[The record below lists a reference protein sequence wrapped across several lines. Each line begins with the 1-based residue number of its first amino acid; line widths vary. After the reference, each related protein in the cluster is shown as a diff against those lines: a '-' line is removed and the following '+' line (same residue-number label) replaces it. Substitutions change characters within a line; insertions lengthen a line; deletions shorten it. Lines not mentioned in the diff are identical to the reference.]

1 LYFLKNESKNMNNMK
16 RRDFVKIALL
26 SVPLLSCSN
35 STITK
40 LGSNIDKDSQEVMNL
55 LFKIKPDTRSIF
67 DRAAGILIMPS
78 ITKASFGVGGSYGEG
93 VLQIKGASVDYY
105 SVASASYG
113 LQLGAFKYSHVLFFM
128 TQEALRDFR
137 TIDGWEVGADA
148 EVTFRDKGYSYG
160 VSSNTITKPIYGII
174 FGQVGVMA
182 GASLEGA
189 KYSRLI
195 RG

>member
-1 LYFLKNESKNMNNMK
+1 MSKLNRRNIIFGSLFLPLAACANN
-16 RRDFVKIALL
+16 
-26 SVPLLSCSN
+26 
-35 STITK
+35 TITK
-40 LGSNIDKDSQEVMNL
+40 SGADIDSNADEALNL
-55 LFKIKPDTRSIF
+55 LFKINPDSRSIYA
-67 DRAAGILIMPS
+67 RAAGVLIMPNV
-78 ITKASFGVGGSYGEG
+78 TKASFGIGGSYGEG
-93 VLQIKGASVDYY
+93 VLRINEAPVDYY

-113 LQLGAFKYSHVLFFM
+113 LQLGAQKFSHVLFFL

-137 TIDGWEVGADA
+137 TIDGWELGADA
-148 EVTFRDKGYSYG
+148 EVAFRDVGYSYG
-160 VSSNTITKPIYGII
+160 VSSNTITKPIYGIV

>member
-1 LYFLKNESKNMNNMK
+1 MINIK

-26 SVPLLSCSN
+26 SFPLLSCSN
-35 STITK
+35 NTITK
-40 LGSNIDKDSQEVMNL
+40 LGSNIDKDSQEAMDL

-148 EVTFRDKGYSYG
+148 EVTFRNKGYSYG

-174 FGQVGVMA
+174 SGQVGVMA

>member
-1 LYFLKNESKNMNNMK
+1 MNNMNNMNNMK

-40 LGSNIDKDSQEVMNL
+40 LGSNIDKESREAMNL

-148 EVTFRDKGYSYG
+148 EVTFRDKGYSYR

>member
-1 LYFLKNESKNMNNMK
+1 LYFLKNESKKMNNMK

-40 LGSNIDKDSQEVMNL
+40 LGSNIDKESQEAMNL

-160 VSSNTITKPIYGII
+160 VSSNTITKPIYGVI

>member
-1 LYFLKNESKNMNNMK
+1 MKEKNMNNMNKMK

-26 SVPLLSCSN
+26 SVPLFSCSN

-40 LGSNIDKDSQEVMNL
+40 LGSDIDKDAKEAMNL

-78 ITKASFGVGGSYGEG
+78 ITKASFGIGGSYGEG

>member
-1 LYFLKNESKNMNNMK
+1 MNKIK
-16 RRDFVKIALL
+16 RRNFFVGALI
-26 SVPLLSCSN
+26 SIPLMSCSN
-35 STITK
+35 NTITK
-40 LGSNIDKDSQEVMNL
+40 TGSDIDKDAAEALNL
-55 LFKIKPDTRSIF
+55 LYKINPDTQSIF
-67 DRAAGILIMPS
+67 ERAAGVLIMPS
-78 ITKASFGVGGSYGEG
+78 ITKASFGIGGAYGEG
-93 VLQIKGASVDYY
+93 VLQIKGASIDYY

-113 LQLGAFKYSHVLFFM
+113 MQLGALKYSHILFFM

-137 TIDGWEVGADA
+137 TIDGWEIGADA
-148 EVTFRDKGYSYG
+148 EVAFREKGYSYG
-160 VSSNTITKPIYGII
+160 VSSNTVTKPIYGIV

>member
-1 LYFLKNESKNMNNMK
+1 MK
-16 RRDFVKIALL
+16 RINRRTFYTSALL
-26 SVPLLSCSN
+26 SIPFFSCSSN
-35 STITK
+35 TITK
-40 LGSNIDKDSQEVMNL
+40 LGKDIELDAIEALTNL
-55 LFKIKPDTRSIF
+55 YTLKPDTKSVY
-67 DRAAGILIMPS
+67 DRAAGVLIMPS

-93 VLQIKGASVDYY
+93 VLQIKGAPIDYY

-113 LQLGAFKYSHVLFFM
+113 LQFGALTYSHVLFFM

-137 TIDGWEVGADA
+137 TIDGWEIGADA

-160 VSSNTITKPIYGII
+160 ISSNTVTKPIYGVV
-174 FGQVGVMA
+174 FGQVGIMA

>member
-1 LYFLKNESKNMNNMK
+1 MSKIN
-16 RRDFVKIALL
+16 RRKFFAGALI
-26 SVPLLSCSN
+26 SIPLISCSN
-35 STITK
+35 NTITK
-40 LGSNIDKDSQEVMNL
+40 SASDIDKDASAAMTL
-55 LFKIKPDTRSIF
+55 LYSTNPDTQSIYE
-67 DRAAGILIMPS
+67 RAAGVLIMPR
-78 ITKASFGVGGSYGEG
+78 ITKASFGIGGAYGEG
-93 VLQIKGASVDYY
+93 VLRIKGASIDYY

-113 LQLGAFKYSHVLFFM
+113 LQLGALKYSHVLFFM

-137 TIDGWEVGADA
+137 TIDGWEIGADA
-148 EVTFRDKGYSYG
+148 EVTFREKGYSYG
-160 VSSNTITKPIYGII
+160 VSSNTVTKPIYGII

>member
-1 LYFLKNESKNMNNMK
+1 MK
-16 RRDFVKIALL
+16 QINRRNFVTGTLMSI
-26 SVPLLSCSN
+26 PLVNCSN
-35 STITK
+35 NTITK
-40 LGSNIDKDSQEVMNL
+40 LGSEIDRSASEAMTL
-55 LFKIKPDTRSIF
+55 LYRINPDVRSIA
-67 DRAAGILIMPS
+67 DRAAGILIMPN
-78 ITKASFGVGGSYGEG
+78 ITKASFGIGGAYGEG
-93 VLQIKGASVDYY
+93 VLQIKGAPIDYY

-113 LQLGAFKYSHVLFFM
+113 IQLGALTYSHVLFFM

-137 TIDGWEVGADA
+137 TIDGWEIGADA

-160 VSSNTITKPIYGII
+160 ISSNTVTKPIYGII

>member
-1 LYFLKNESKNMNNMK
+1 MIKIS
-16 RRDFVKIALL
+16 RRKVIGVALSL
-26 SVPLLSCSN
+26 PIISCS

-40 LGSNIDKDSQEVMNL
+40 SGADIDKNADQALDL
-55 LFKIKPDTRSIF
+55 LFQLNPESKNIF
-67 DRAAGILIMPS
+67 NRAAGVLIMPN
-78 ITKASFGVGGSYGEG
+78 INKASFGIGGSYGEG
-93 VLQIKGASVDYY
+93 VLQINGAPVDYY

-113 LQLGAFKYSHVLFFM
+113 FQLGAQKFNHVLFFM

-137 TIDGWEVGADA
+137 TIDGWEIGADA
-148 EVTFRDKGYSYG
+148 EVAFRDKGYSYS
-160 VSSNTITKPIYGII
+160 VSSNTITKPIYGIV
-174 FGQVGVMA
+174 FGQVGIMA

>member
-1 LYFLKNESKNMNNMK
+1 MNNIK
-16 RRDFVKIALL
+16 RRDVLKLGLL
-26 SVPLLSCSN
+26 SMPLISCSN
-35 STITK
+35 NTLTK
-40 LGSNIDKDSQEVMNL
+40 LGSDIDKSASESMRLVFQ
-55 LFKIKPDTRSIF
+55 IKPDTQSIF
-67 DRAAGILIMPS
+67 DRASGVLIMPN

-160 VSSNTITKPIYGII
+160 VSSNTVTKPIYGVV

>member
-1 LYFLKNESKNMNNMK
+1 MNYIK
-16 RRDFVKIALL
+16 RRDFLNIAL
-26 SVPLLSCSN
+26 VTMPMLSCSN
-35 STITK
+35 NTITQ
-40 LGSNIDKDSQEVMNL
+40 LGTDIDKNASKALNL
-55 LFKIKPDTRSIF
+55 LFQINPDTRSIHE
-67 DRAAGILIMPS
+67 RAAGVLIMPS
-78 ITKASFGVGGSYGEG
+78 ITKASFGIGGAYGEG
-93 VLQIKGASVDYY
+93 VLQIKDASVDYY

-113 LQLGAFKYSHVLFFM
+113 LQFGAFKYSHILFFM

-137 TIDGWEVGADA
+137 TIDGWEIGADA

-160 VSSNTITKPIYGII
+160 VSSNTVTKPIYGVV
-174 FGQVGVMA
+174 FGQVGIMA

>member
-1 LYFLKNESKNMNNMK
+1 MNKVK
-16 RRDFVKIALL
+16 RRHFLNIALL
-26 SVPLLSCSN
+26 SIPLLGCSGN
-35 STITK
+35 TITQ
-40 LGSNIDKDSQEVMNL
+40 LGTDIDKDASEAMRI
-55 LFKIKPDTRSIF
+55 LFQMTPNTKSIF
-67 DRAAGILIMPS
+67 DRAAGVLIMPK
-78 ITKASFGVGGSYGEG
+78 ITKASFGVGGAYGEG

-113 LQLGAFKYSHVLFFM
+113 LQLGAVKYSHVLFFM

-137 TIDGWEVGADA
+137 TIDGWEIGADA
-148 EVTFRDKGYSYG
+148 EVAFRDKGYSYG
-160 VSSNTITKPIYGII
+160 VSSNTVTKPIYGMV
-174 FGQVGVMA
+174 FGQVGIMA

>member
-1 LYFLKNESKNMNNMK
+1 MNDIK
-16 RRDFVKIALL
+16 RRNFFTLALL
-26 SVPLLSCSN
+26 SIPLLSCSN
-35 STITK
+35 NTITK
-40 LGSNIDKDSQEVMNL
+40 IGSDIDRDASEAMRV
-55 LFKIKPDTRSIF
+55 LFQLKPDTKSIF
-67 DRAAGILIMPS
+67 ERAAGVLIMPR

-105 SVASASYG
+105 SAASASYG
-113 LQLGAFKYSHVLFFM
+113 LQVGAFKYSHVLFFM

-137 TIDGWEVGADA
+137 TIDGWEIGADA

-160 VSSNTITKPIYGII
+160 VSSNTITKPIYGVV
-174 FGQVGVMA
+174 FGQVGIMA

>member
-1 LYFLKNESKNMNNMK
+1 MNKINRRKLLVGGISFL
-16 RRDFVKIALL
+16 
-26 SVPLLSCSN
+26 PLISCSN
-35 STITK
+35 NTITK
-40 LGSNIDKDSQEVMNL
+40 LGVDIDRDASKVLDQLFQINPDS
-55 LFKIKPDTRSIF
+55 RSIYE
-67 DRAAGILIMPS
+67 RAAGVLIMPS
-78 ITKASFGVGGSYGEG
+78 ITKASFGIGGAYGEG
-93 VLQIKGASVDYY
+93 VLRINEAPIDYY

-113 LQLGAFKYSHVLFFM
+113 LQLGALKYSHVLFFM

-137 TIDGWEVGADA
+137 TIDGWEIGADA
-148 EVTFRDKGYSYG
+148 EVAFREKGYSYG
-160 VSSNTITKPIYGII
+160 VSSNTVTKPIYGIV

>member
-1 LYFLKNESKNMNNMK
+1 MVN
-16 RRDFVKIALL
+16 RRKVIVGSIML
-26 SVPLLSCSN
+26 SLAGCS

-40 LGSNIDKDSQEVMNL
+40 TGQDIDREAEKALDL
-55 LFKIKPDTRSIF
+55 LFSLNPDSKSIF
-67 DRAAGILIMPS
+67 DKAAGVLIIPNVN
-78 ITKASFGVGGSYGEG
+78 KASFGIGGSYGEG
-93 VLQIKGASVDYY
+93 VLKINGASVDYY

-113 LQLGAFKYSHVLFFM
+113 LQLGAQKFNHVLFFM
-128 TQEALRDFR
+128 TQESLRDFR
-137 TIDGWEVGADA
+137 TIDGWEIGADA
-148 EVTFRDKGYSYG
+148 EVAFRDVGYSYS
-160 VSSNTITKPIYGII
+160 VSSNTVTKPIYGIV

>member
-40 LGSNIDKDSQEVMNL
+40 LGSNIDKDSQEAMNL

>member
-1 LYFLKNESKNMNNMK
+1 MNKIK
-16 RRDFVKIALL
+16 RRDFVTLALL
-26 SVPLLSCSN
+26 SIPLFSCSTN
-35 STITK
+35 TITK
-40 LGSNIDKDSQEVMNL
+40 LGSDIDRDASEAIKL
-55 LFKIKPDTRSIF
+55 LFKMNPDTKSIF
-67 DRAAGILIMPS
+67 ERAAGTLIMPS
-78 ITKASFGVGGSYGEG
+78 ITKASLGIGGSYGEG
-93 VLQIKGASVDYY
+93 VLQIKGAAVDYY

-113 LQLGAFKYSHVLFFM
+113 LQLGAFKYSHILFFM

-137 TIDGWEVGADA
+137 TIDGWEIGADA

-160 VSSNTITKPIYGII
+160 ISSNTVTKPIYGVV